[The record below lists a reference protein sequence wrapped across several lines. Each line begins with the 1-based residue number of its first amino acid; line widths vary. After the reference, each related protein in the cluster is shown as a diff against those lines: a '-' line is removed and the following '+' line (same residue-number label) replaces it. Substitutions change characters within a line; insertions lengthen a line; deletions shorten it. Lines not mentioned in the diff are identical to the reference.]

1 MQVVH
6 NISLS
11 GYKAT
16 FDGCFGR
23 LPLGTAGSYGNE
35 FLQLDAGTDWDGFV
49 ITANFVNA
57 NGEVTAVVYTP
68 GELLPVPPE
77 ATQYS
82 GAGDIVIE
90 GTADGKRI
98 YTVDIPTQITAHA
111 DLSSEAPAPT
121 PDKWGQYIAQVQ
133 SIVDKAVPPDGTV
146 GYVLTKGVD
155 GNAWAPQTGG
165 GGGGGGVPA
174 GGTTGQVLTKS
185 TDLDYDVKWAAPD
198 DTALKVISDAGAE
211 AVADI
216 AEAQSSAVSAVEDA
230 QTKGQSAITGAA
242 AQALEAIGQTEQAAI
257 QQVQTTGTAQVD
269 DVNEAGEAKISEINA
284 ANAHAPQINKE
295 TGKWQT
301 WDAETESYVDTEIDA
316 QGPQGQPGQDG
327 SDGAQ
332 GEQGEPGVSAG
343 FGEPTASATTLAYGE
358 QATVSVSAS
367 GPDTAKVFNFE
378 FGIPQGAP
386 GSGGG
391 GQGGTVSV
399 TVGGTTTGE
408 PGTNASVTNSGDTQN
423 VVLNFTIPR
432 GETGQPGTN
441 GEDGADGQAATIT
454 VGNVTTGDP
463 GTDVIINN
471 SGTENAAIL
480 DFTIP
485 RGAPGANGQDGQSG
499 AAAGFGEPTATVDDK
514 SGTPSVIVTS
524 SGPDTAKVFNFQFSG
539 LKGANGENGADGQ
552 QGEPGKDGAP
562 AGFGTPSATI
572 DNTSGEPSVT
582 VDATGPDTA
591 KIFTFHFSGLKGQN
605 GTDGTDGA
613 PGPQGPA
620 GKDGEDGGY
629 YQPSVDDGGNLTWT
643 ASKPDMPSVSG
654 VNIRGPQGLTGNDGA
669 PGANGADGENG
680 GYYSPS
686 VDQSGNLTWTPS
698 EADMPPVAGTNIKG
712 PKGDTGDTGPRGAQG
727 DPGPQGPAGKDGEQG
742 PRGGQGPQGPAGT
755 AAGFGTPTA
764 TVDDTTGTPGVQ
776 VTASG
781 PDTAKIFNFAFSGLK
796 GAKGDTGPAYTL
808 TETDKQEIVQDV
820 LDALPNGDEVS
831 Y

>member
-35 FLQLDAGTDWDGFV
+35 FLQLDAGTDWDGLV

-77 ATQYS
+77 ATQYR

-121 PDKWGQYIAQVQ
+121 PDKWEQYIAQVQ

-198 DTALKVISDAGAE
+198 DTALKAISDAGDE

-358 QATVSVSAS
+358 HATVSVSAS

-441 GEDGADGQAATIT
+441 GED
-454 VGNVTTGDP
+454 
-463 GTDVIINN
+463 
-471 SGTENAAIL
+471 
-480 DFTIP
+480 
-485 RGAPGANGQDGQSG
+485 
-499 AAAGFGEPTATVDDK
+499 
-514 SGTPSVIVTS
+514 
-524 SGPDTAKVFNFQFSG
+524 
-539 LKGANGENGADGQ
+539 GADGQ

>member
-1 MQVVH
+1 MPDKIIHQIQVD
-6 NISLS
+6 
-11 GYKAT
+11 GYCARFGGKW
-16 FDGCFGR
+16 GR
-23 LPLGTAGSYGNE
+23 LQLGTFGSYGIE
-35 FLQLDAGTDWDGFV
+35 QLQISLGDSWTDLV
-49 ITANFVNA
+49 VYANFV
-57 NGEVTAVVYTP
+57 TADGTTP
-68 GELLPVPPE
+68 VLVPESGLVDVPPE
-77 ATQYS
+77 ATAKP
-82 GAGDIVIE
+82 GMGNIVLD
-90 GTADGKRI
+90 GTADGVRI
-98 YTVDIPTQITAHA
+98 YSVNIPYIMLNHS

-121 PDKWGQYIAQVQ
+121 PDKWEQYIAQVQ

-185 TDLDYDVKWAAPD
+185 TDFDYDVKWAAPD
-198 DTALKVISDAGAE
+198 DTALKVISDAGDE

-613 PGPQGPA
+613 PG
-620 GKDGEDGGY
+620 EDGAAATIQIG
-629 YQPSVDDGGNLTWT
+629 T
-643 ASKPDMPSVSG
+643 VSALEPG
-654 VNIRGPQGLTGNDGA
+654 EQATVENVGTENAAILNFGIPQ
-669 PGANGADGENG
+669 
-680 GYYSPS
+680 
-686 VDQSGNLTWTPS
+686 
-698 EADMPPVAGTNIKG
+698 
-712 PKGDTGDTGPRGAQG
+712 GAQG
-727 DPGPQGPAGKDGEQG
+727 DPGPQGPAGA
-742 PRGGQGPQGPAGT
+742 AGT